1 MLLFY
6 ALLCLITCSCVSCA
20 LVNPY
25 ETLGV
30 SRTASAADIKRA
42 YKRLAREWHPDKNK
56 DPVASEKFIEITKA
70 YELLTDP
77 ERKENFDKY
86 GQTEDTPNFRRQPD
100 YSQFNRFDFDPF
112 ESTVFSKGNMKFK
125 FSFNQGSVFHKATI
139 TLKAYEN
146 RVVPDSNFKPYLILF
161 YGDLCF
167 PCLHVEPIWQRI
179 VQEMEPLG
187 VGFATIHAQHESGLA
202 HKLGVGSLPYLMGLV
217 EGRAIHYRQ
226 DQLSLVNAIDFC
238 RRLFPRDTVTV
249 LEDMS
254 SFDDFLSGWSDNRVR
269 AVVFSPSAS
278 VRLRYLLAAF
288 QFRERVRFGYVRLG
302 QPETEPL
309 RRRHAGVGLRQ
320 ESLLIFNEHTSAP
333 VALLSMAELDPQS
346 LRDVLKANRFLI
358 LPRVS
363 SQVLFDELCP
373 PEAIRTRRRLCVVLI
388 TGNTALHDPNRAQL
402 RDYIQ
407 QKGFPVERVR
417 FMFVYKEKQKEFVN
431 TLSSGEDSPEDPVL
445 HMVILWRKDHN
456 LVQYQWIDSPWLDEP
471 QKLNESK
478 QELENA
484 LSRLLHSSEA
494 LPHDARLGVLV
505 DEHAR
510 GLLGRILRRL
520 VLMGDALRDHL
531 TRYEVLPALSVA
543 LSFGFIVLVGYFMSY
558 LVQME
563 EKSIQERY
571 RREGRVPPSAA
582 KPKPECKLTIHELR
596 GETYNGLVRLLKPGC
611 RTVVLLV
618 DQESKPKLLPQF
630 FRAVFPYRKN
640 KTLMFAML
648 LLEKNLEW
656 YRKILAQTLAVRRP
670 LNINPKNCIGT
681 VLSLNGHRKYFCVYH
696 AKHLEP
702 AVIKKKK
709 ESAGDFVGLEDS
721 SSGSETS
728 DMESGRLLA
737 RSEETDSDMYGSIL
751 FEEHLLDGLP
761 NWLDRLF
768 EGTTK
773 RYYIQYWPECMK

>member
-1 MLLFY
+1 MF
-6 ALLCLITCSCVSCA
+6 
-20 LVNPY
+20 
-25 ETLGV
+25 
-30 SRTASAADIKRA
+30 
-42 YKRLAREWHPDKNK
+42 
-56 DPVASEKFIEITKA
+56 
-70 YELLTDP
+70 
-77 ERKENFDKY
+77 
-86 GQTEDTPNFRRQPD
+86 Q
-100 YSQFNRFDFDPF
+100 
-112 ESTVFSKGNMKFK
+112 
-125 FSFNQGSVFHKATI
+125 
-139 TLKAYEN
+139 
-146 RVVPDSNFKPYLILF
+146 KP
-161 YGDLCF
+161 
-167 PCLHVEPIWQRI
+167 
-179 VQEMEPLG
+179 
-187 VGFATIHAQHESGLA
+187 A

-431 TLSSGEDSPEDPVL
+431 TLSSGEDSPEDPIL

-456 LVQYQWIDSPWLDEP
+456 LVQYQWIEAPWLDEP

-558 LVQME
+558 LVKGLILSSTKPSLE
-563 EKSIQERY
+563 LRRY
-571 RREGRVPPSAA
+571 S
-582 KPKPECKLTIHELR
+582 ECKLTIHELR

-728 DMESGRLLA
+728 DVESGRLLA

>member
-6 ALLCLITCSCVSCA
+6 TFSLLISFANVLCA

-30 SRTASAADIKRA
+30 PRSADAAEIKRA
-42 YKRLAREWHPDKNK
+42 YKRLVKEWHPDKNK
-56 DPVASEKFIEITKA
+56 DPAASEKFIEVTKA

-77 ERKENFDKY
+77 ERKENFDRY

-100 YSQFNRFDFDPF
+100 YSQFNRYDFDPF
-112 ESTVFSKGNMKFK
+112 ESMFTKGNMKFQFK
-125 FSFNQGSVFHKATI
+125 FTQGSVFHKATI
-139 TLKAYEN
+139 TLKTYEN
-146 RVVPDSNFKPYLILF
+146 RVVPDSKYKPYFVLF

-187 VGFATIHAQHESGLA
+187 VGFATIHAQHEAPLA
-202 HKLGVGSLPYLMGLV
+202 QRIGVGGLPYLVALV
-217 EGRAIHYRQ
+217 EGRPIHYPH
-226 DQLSLVNAIDFC
+226 DQLSLVNAVDFC
-238 RRLFPRDTVTV
+238 RQLFPRDTVTV
-249 LEDMS
+249 ISDVATI
-254 SFDDFLSGWSDNRVR
+254 DDFLSGWSDNRVR
-269 AVVFSPSAS
+269 AVVFSPSTS

-302 QPETEPL
+302 RPESESL
-309 RRRHAGVGLRQ
+309 RRRFAGVGPRQ
-320 ESLLIFNEHTSAP
+320 ESLLVFNEHTASP
-333 VALLSMAELDPQS
+333 VALLSMAELDPQA
-346 LRDVLKANRFLI
+346 LRDVLSANRFLI
-358 LPRVS
+358 LPRLS
-363 SQVLFDELCP
+363 SQLLFDELCP
-373 PEAIRTRRRLCVVLI
+373 PEALRSRRRLCVVLV
-388 TGNTALHDPNRAQL
+388 TANTAKHDPHRAQL
-402 RDYIQ
+402 REYVQ
-407 QKGFPVERVR
+407 QKGFPTERVR
-417 FMFVYKEKQKEFVN
+417 FTFVYKEKQAEFVS
-431 TLSSGEDSPEDPVL
+431 TLSSGQESPRDPTL
-445 HMVILWRKDHN
+445 HLVIIWRRN
-456 LVQYQWIDSPWLDEP
+456 QNMVQYQWIDSPWEDDP
-471 QKLNESK
+471 HRLNETK
-478 QELENA
+478 QELESA
-484 LSRLLHSSEA
+484 LWRLLQSSDA
-494 LPHDARLGVLV
+494 LPHDARLGVLA

-510 GLLGRILRRL
+510 GLLGRLLRRL
-520 VLMGDALRDHL
+520 VLMGDVLREHL

-640 KTLMFAML
+640 KTLMFSML

-656 YRKILAQTLAVRRP
+656 YRKILSQTLSERRP

-702 AVIKKKK
+702 AMHKKKK
-709 ESAGDFVGLEDS
+709 ETGGDFIGFEDS
-721 SSGSETS
+721 SSASEAS
-728 DMESGRLLA
+728 DVESGRLLD
-737 RSEETDSDMYGSIL
+737 RQEEADLDMYSSIL

>member
-6 ALLCLITCSCVSCA
+6 AVSLLISCVNVLCA

-30 SRTASAADIKRA
+30 PRSADAAEIKRA
-42 YKRLAREWHPDKNK
+42 YKRLVREWHPDKNK
-56 DPVASEKFIEITKA
+56 DPAASEKFIEVTKA

-77 ERKENFDKY
+77 ERKESFDRY

-100 YSQFNRFDFDPF
+100 YSQFNRFEFDPF
-112 ESTVFSKGNMKFK
+112 ESMFAKGNMKFQFK
-125 FSFNQGSVFHKATI
+125 FAQGSVFHKATI

-146 RVVPDSNFKPYLILF
+146 RVVPDSNYKPYFVLF

-187 VGFATIHAQHESGLA
+187 VGFATIHAQHEAPLA
-202 HKLGVGSLPYLMGLV
+202 QRIGVGGLPYLVALV
-217 EGRAIHYRQ
+217 EGRPIHYRQ
-226 DQLSLVNAIDFC
+226 DQLSLVNAVDFC
-238 RRLFPRDTVTV
+238 RQLFPRDTVTIV
-249 LEDMS
+249 DDVAAL
-254 SFDDFLSGWSDNRVR
+254 DDFLSGWSDNRVR

-302 QPETEPL
+302 RPESESL
-309 RRRHAGVGLRQ
+309 RRRYAGVGPRQ
-320 ESLLIFNEHTSAP
+320 ESLLVFNEHTAGP
-333 VALLSMAELDPQS
+333 VALLSMAELDPQA
-346 LRDVLKANRFLI
+346 LRDVLSANRFLI
-358 LPRVS
+358 LPRLS
-363 SQVLFDELCP
+363 SQLLFDELCP
-373 PEAIRTRRRLCVVLI
+373 PEALRSRRRLCVVLV
-388 TGNTALHDPNRAQL
+388 TANTAKHDPHRAQL
-402 RDYIQ
+402 RDYVQ
-407 QKGFPVERVR
+407 QKGFPTERVR
-417 FMFVYKEKQKEFVN
+417 FTFVYKEKQAEFVN
-431 TLSSGEDSPEDPVL
+431 TLSSGEESPKDPML
-445 HMVILWRKDHN
+445 HLVIIWRRN
-456 LVQYQWIDSPWLDEP
+456 QNMVQYQWIDSPWEDDLHR
-471 QKLNESK
+471 LNETK

-484 LSRLLHSSEA
+484 LSRLLQSSDA
-494 LPHDARLGVLV
+494 LPHDARLGVLA

-510 GLLGRILRRL
+510 GLLGRLLRRL
-520 VLMGDALRDHL
+520 VLMGDVLRDHL

-640 KTLMFAML
+640 KTLMFSML

-656 YRKILAQTLAVRRP
+656 YRKILSQTLSERRT

-702 AVIKKKK
+702 AVLKKKK
-709 ESAGDFVGLEDS
+709 ETGGDFIGFEDS
-721 SSGSETS
+721 SSGSEAS
-728 DMESGRLLA
+728 DVESGRLLG
-737 RSEETDSDMYGSIL
+737 RQEEVDSDVYGSIL